1 MFLPALLQAEGV
13 RRIGAQRGAV
23 LSTVGPPTTVLIA
36 WALLGERLGGW
47 QWLGIALIVGGILA
61 LDLAR
66 AAVDPKRVDEPA
78 AER

>member
-1 MFLPALLQAEGV
+1 VLL
-13 RRIGAQRGAV
+13 
-23 LSTVGPPTTVLIA
+23 A

-66 AAVDPKRVDEPA
+66 ATGDPKRLDEPA
-78 AER
+78 A

>member
-1 MFLPALLQAEGV
+1 
-13 RRIGAQRGAV
+13 
-23 LSTVGPPTTVLIA
+23 VGPPTTVLLA
-36 WALLGERLGGW
+36 WALLGERLGPW

-66 AAVDPKRVDEPA
+66 AGGGARSAAHPP

>member
-1 MFLPALLQAEGV
+1 MFVPALAQAEGV

-23 LSTVGPPTTVLIA
+23 LSTVGPPTTVLLA
-36 WALLGERLGGW
+36 WALLGERLGPW

-66 AAVDPKRVDEPA
+66 AGGGTRSAAHPP